1 VKRSALL
8 FTAALLVIL
17 VSSCGGDSGGET
29 SDRCDNVP
37 PALTQAIAEGLT
49 LTGGGGTLTNA
60 KAVKSNDYQRV
71 YFISADIDGPGL
83 EGSDDIGTWA
93 QNGPLRVGGG
103 LTLSVDNVAIEFS
116 DWPDAGTTDFMLSM
130 QDDGAEESKD
140 CVEDA
145 S

>member
-1 VKRSALL
+1 VAAKRQTGA
-8 FTAALLVIL
+8 
-17 VSSCGGDSGGET
+17 
-29 SDRCDNVP
+29 DNVP

-49 LTGGGGTLTNA
+49 LTGGGSTLTNA

-71 YFISADIDGPGL
+71 YFISADIDGAGL
-83 EGSDDIGTWA
+83 EGPDDIGTWA
-93 QNGPLRVGGG
+93 KNGPLRVGEG
-103 LTLSVDNVAIEFS
+103 LILSVDSVATEFS
-116 DWPDAGTTDFMLSM
+116 DWPDAATTDFMLSM